1 MNVQAV
7 ASDQLY
13 KHFEVVTP
21 GDFDGYQNK
30 LIQAG
35 STLEFL
41 KYSGALFEI
50 LLVGGLLQRGGTY
63 EDDGAPLSPFS
74 ILQAPEPME
83 INEMKKYADVFD
95 KLIRR

>member
-1 MNVQAV
+1 LNVQAV

-83 INEMKKYADVFD
+83 INEMKKFADVFD